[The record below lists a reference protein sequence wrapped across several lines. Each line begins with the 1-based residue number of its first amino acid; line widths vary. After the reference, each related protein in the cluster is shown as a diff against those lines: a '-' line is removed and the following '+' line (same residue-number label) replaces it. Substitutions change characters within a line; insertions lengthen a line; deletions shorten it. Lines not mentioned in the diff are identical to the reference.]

1 MLQQDYY
8 NLFNIGVTFG
18 ANYLIT
24 ERVSAGLRYELGLTD
39 NLTDGGGGNISSK
52 NRVLNLMM
60 GYRF

>member
-52 NRVLNLMM
+52 T
-60 GYRF
+60 GC